1 MDYLRP
7 LDIMFVRNENYASSQ
22 MFDSVKL
29 GISRAAGLCSRIL
42 ITPADVPL
50 IE

>member
-7 LDIMFVRNENYASSQ
+7 LDIMFVRNENYASGQ

-29 GISRAAGLCSRIL
+29 GISRAAELCGQIL
-42 ITPADVPL
+42 ITPAPS
-50 IE
+50 

>member
-7 LDIMFVRNENYASSQ
+7 LDIMFVRNENYASGQ

-29 GISRAAGLCSRIL
+29 GISRATELCGQIL
-42 ITPADVPL
+42 ITPAP
-50 IE
+50 